1 MQLANFALLCAFLTN
16 FVHFALIAC
25 VNAFMHISG
34 EETYNKKIG
43 KHFEPYIYEFS
54 LFWPITWV
62 GGLHYSYDIAY
73 RGSSS

>member
-1 MQLANFALLCAFLTN
+1 
-16 FVHFALIAC
+16 
-25 VNAFMHISG
+25 MHISG

-43 KHFEPYIYEFS
+43 KRFEPYLYEFS

-73 RGSSS
+73 RGYRLDY